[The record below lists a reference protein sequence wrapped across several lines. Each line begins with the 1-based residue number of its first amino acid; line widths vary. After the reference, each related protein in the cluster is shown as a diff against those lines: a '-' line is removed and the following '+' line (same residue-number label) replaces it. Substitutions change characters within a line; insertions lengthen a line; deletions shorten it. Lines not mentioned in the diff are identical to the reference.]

1 MRFTAGFAPRGR
13 DISNRLNTLNII
25 TKQSYLDKL
34 CEAQALCFTHSPP
47 STGLPEG
54 VVTVTVTDGEG
65 RRRAQDSKKVEKDV
79 CSPCEAS
86 ATVVFEARDEHNLLT
101 PAGVRAMCQWTLQAE
116 ALLSDICQQ
125 LPSGGCCKSPS
136 IPEILAK
143 LADKSDCSH
152 LSLNDA
158 ELNRALSQLKTD
170 SSVSDLLSSD
180 FSSALTHK
188 AAEATSRYAKMSMCM
203 RKTDDAVRKK
213 HLRKMYFDV
222 ALPAYTDD
230 QNPVAPMMRDP
241 DDLRKYYV
249 YQDLE
254 IAGCSFVLIFVYL
267 VLTTQ
272 SIWISAFGVCHLTA
286 QRPISQRPIYHRPIS
301 QRPTASQRL
310 AVEFVQMLHIFLSY
324 FVSYAL
330 YKAAISWFPF
340 LAWLGLFVIAG
351 IGAVRLPVLLDTTRH
366 SIPPLD
372 VRESLRT
379 VLHRTI
385 YLYTWTHGGRAKL
398 PYRCACHH
406 LLPSRIDS

>member
-47 STGLPEG
+47 STGL
-54 VVTVTVTDGEG
+54 VAVTVTDNEG
-65 RRRAQDSKKVEKDV
+65 RRRAQDSKKVEEDV
-79 CSPCEAS
+79 CSDCEAS

-125 LPSGGCCKSPS
+125 VPSGGCCKSRS

-143 LADKSDCSH
+143 LADKSDCSQ
-152 LSLNDA
+152 LNDA

-170 SSVSDLLSSD
+170 STVSDLLSSD

-230 QNPVAPMMRDP
+230 ENPVAPMMRDP

-301 QRPTASQRL
+301 QRLISQR
-310 AVEFVQMLHIFLSY
+310 VN
-324 FVSYAL
+324 
-330 YKAAISWFPF
+330 
-340 LAWLGLFVIAG
+340 AWLLNLFRCCIYFSH
-351 IGAVRLPVLLDTTRH
+351 ISYRTRCTK
-366 SIPPLD
+366 
-372 VRESLRT
+372 LR
-379 VLHRTI
+379 
-385 YLYTWTHGGRAKL
+385 
-398 PYRCACHH
+398 
-406 LLPSRIDS
+406 SRGFHF